1 MVTEIAGRGEF
12 AALVIRT
19 DHSDEAAWR
28 VVTAELR
35 RPWGDHGEFEAD
47 VHLIEDPVW
56 TEATS
61 DAVLAVVSR
70 DERLRVV
77 FLADHVTMR
86 SGHRALLALA
96 LAVGAEDEDLD
107 PAYYHELVD
116 SASPRAFRTV
126 PAGVRCAHTN
136 LSLANLGFEDYA
148 EVAIADPEGVFRSF

>member
-1 MVTEIAGRGEF
+1 MLPEIAGRGEF

-56 TEATS
+56 TEASS
-61 DAVLAVVSR
+61 DAVLAAVSR

-96 LAVGAEDEDLD
+96 VDAEDEDLD
-107 PAYYHELVD
+107 PAYYQELVD

-126 PAGVRCAHTN
+126 PAGVHCAHTN
-136 LSLANLGFEDYA
+136 LSLANLDFEDYA